1 MKKNLAYILA
11 GILVLTVSYLAAFFI
26 LGWLAPHHP
35 AINRFYSDKFYSLRS
50 IMESN
55 HLNSMER
62 HDGTLTV
69 DASGNHRIM
78 KGKGMGIG
86 FLVPESLIEVI
97 AQIPSGSEVEA
108 YLGKRLDRDS
118 IGYYHNEIR
127 SIKIK

>member
-35 AINRFYSDKFYSLRS
+35 AINRFYSDKFYSLRCLQ
-50 IMESN
+50 ESN
-55 HLNSMER
+55 YLNRLER
-62 HDGTLTV
+62 HDGILTLGAT
-69 DASGNHRIM
+69 GKPTIM
-78 KGKGMGIG
+78 REKGMGIG
-86 FLVPESLIEVI
+86 FLVPESLQEEI

-108 YLGKRLDRDS
+108 YLGKRLDRES

-127 SIKIK
+127 RIQIK